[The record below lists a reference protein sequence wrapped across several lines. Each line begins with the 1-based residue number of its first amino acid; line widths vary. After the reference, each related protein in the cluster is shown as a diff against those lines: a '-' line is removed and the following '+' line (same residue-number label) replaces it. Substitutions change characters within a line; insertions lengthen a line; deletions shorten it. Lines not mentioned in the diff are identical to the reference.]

1 MRQWIS
7 PGFAAIAAITTLG
20 FGLAGPPAGGTG
32 LRFEVTVGPGLLPK
46 PTDGRLLVVLGKV
59 DAEGEPRNSIGETG
73 LDAPPLFGA
82 DVNGFA
88 PGVVGVID
96 ARSESFP
103 IESLS
108 KLPAGEY
115 VAQAVFDWNPRP
127 PHPER
132 PGQPLQR
139 PAPGHAR
146 PGQGRHRANGPR
158 PPGAARPAA
167 AGYGQRQVRQAA
179 IEVAEPV
186 PRPADVPAGRHRLA
200 AGTSNR
206 SRTASTRCV
215 VLIGGYGSRYTA
227 AGNFAMRR
235 LFRGPPVVILHLDGA
250 GPYGDP
256 YQVNS
261 ANNGPYG
268 DAVTQ
273 ELIPFVEK
281 KYRCVG
287 RPEARFTTGT
297 STGGWVSLALQVFY
311 PDFFNGCWSF
321 APDPV
326 DFRAYELINIYEDK
340 NAYVNHYGFE
350 RPAKRNVWGDT
361 IYNVRHECQVENVL
375 GRGNRWWV
383 SGKDWCAWNAVFG
396 PRGADGLPEAALASE
411 DGHDR
416 SVGDG
421 ALAEIR
427 PAAGA
432 DAELGGAGAEVEGQ
446 AAHLRRRCGRLFSEQ
461 RRANVGRV
469 ICGEMNPPFDGR
481 IQLRADA
488 GPRVPPGQRM
498 GGDYGAV

>member
-1 MRQWIS
+1 MRQRT
-7 PGFAAIAAITTLG
+7 FAGLVVVTLMIVAD
-20 FGLAGPPAGGTG
+20 LASADPAGDG

-46 PTDGRLLVVLGKV
+46 PTDGRMLVVLGKV

-82 DVNGFA
+82 DVNGFG

-96 ARSESFP
+96 GHSESFP
-103 IESLS
+103 IESLT

-115 VAQAVFDWNPRP
+115 VAQAVFDWNPDLRIPNAPGNLSSDPHRVMLDPAKGGTVRMALVRQEPPDRP
-127 PHPER
+127 PPDTANVKYVKLPSKLLSQFHGR
-132 PGQPLQR
+132 PMFL
-139 PAPGHAR
+139 
-146 PGQGRHRANGPR
+146 RAG
-158 PPGAARPAA
+158 
-167 AGYGQRQVRQAA
+167 
-179 IEVAEPV
+179 IIL
-186 PRPADVPAGRHRLA
+186 PAGFEND
-200 AGTSNR
+200 SNR
-206 SRTASTRCV
+206 KYPLV

-235 LFRGPPVVILHLDGA
+235 LFRGPPAVILHLDGA

-273 ELIPFVEK
+273 ELVPFVEQ
-281 KYRCVG
+281 KYRCGG

-340 NAYVNHYGFE
+340 NAYVNRYGFE

-396 PRGADGLPEAALASE
+396 PRGEDGLPKPLWHPKSGVM
-411 DGHDR
+411 DP
-416 SVGDG
+416 SVTAHWQKYD
-421 ALAEIR
+421 LR
-427 PAAGA
+427 LVLTRNW
-432 DAELGGAGAEVEGQ
+432 AELGPKLKGKLHVHVGDADDYFLNNAVRMFD
-446 AAHLRRRCGRLFSEQ
+446 ASLRR
-461 RRANVGRV
+461 
-469 ICGEMNPPFDGR
+469 MNPPFDGR
-481 IQLRADA
+481 IQYGPMQGHGFHPVNEWAEILARYDA
-488 GPRVPPGQRM
+488 TR
-498 GGDYGAV
+498 